1 MTCFSSAPK
10 PASLRQLKKKLLLI
24 VFAGI
29 LAGANMLYSSVQN
42 HLFASSTAATTVSQ
56 DTTVHFID
64 VGQGDS
70 ELIQSGED
78 AILIDGGPASSS
90 KKLLAYLEQQG
101 ISHLSAVIATHP
113 HEDHIGGLPT
123 VLQRFSVDTIYMPNC
138 TLTTATYGKLLSA
151 IEDNQVRTVLPSPG
165 DVITLSTGATLQFL
179 YPDPTATFE
188 ELNNYSLVSMLTA
201 GTHRILFM
209 GDAEAQAEQTLLSGG
224 IPLACEVIKLGHHG
238 SRSSS
243 TLDFLQQ
250 VGAKTAIISCGA
262 DNTYGFPHAET
273 LENLKNAGISDIRRT
288 DEQGTIVM
296 TFPASALTEKEARAA

>member
-1 MTCFSSAPK
+1 MTRFSPFAKS
-10 PASLRQLKKKLLLI
+10 ASLRQLRKKFLFI
-24 VFAGI
+24 VLAAV
-29 LAGANMLYSSVQN
+29 LAGANMVYSGVQSN
-42 HLFASSTAATTVSQ
+42 LFSSSSAATAVSQ

-70 ELIQSGED
+70 ELIQSGKD

-90 KKLLAYLEQQG
+90 KKLLTYLEEQG

-113 HEDHIGGLPT
+113 HEDHIGGLSA

-138 TLTTATYGKLLSA
+138 TQTTATYGKLLDA
-151 IEDNQVRTVLPSPG
+151 IEDNHVTAVVPIPG
-165 DVITLSTGATLQFL
+165 DVVTLSTGATLQFL

-201 GTHRILFM
+201 GTHRILFT
-209 GDAEAQAEQTLLSGG
+209 GDAEAQAEETLLSSGVS
-224 IPLACEVIKLGHHG
+224 LSCEVVKIGHHG

-243 TLDFLQQ
+243 TLAFLQQ
-250 VGAKTAIISCGA
+250 LGAKTAIISCAA
-262 DNTYGFPHAET
+262 DNTYGFPHVET
-273 LENLKNAGISDIRRT
+273 LENLKNAGIADVRRT

-296 TFPASALTEKEARAA
+296 TFPASTPA